1 VERKIMYRRNGGEWV
16 YRIPDKLQEGSYE
29 LQYFVKDPEGVWSD
43 PYELTFNLNSI
54 PPMQF
59 EASARTLDSKFSL
72 SSIPASEFLESYNL
86 WTRFPYN
93 VYLQLS
99 LYSGSSLATPLK
111 TVNFNTSTGVKH
123 DNDITWN
130 NVQYQL
136 PDTLLDG
143 AYTLK
148 ASAIGDYGQNAFKNF
163 SVIVNT
169 PINLKGTINSTASNA
184 QLQADSMN
192 TFTFSTSRYVTGV
205 KLVFKGNTYSSS
217 SGVIS
222 LKSSDTTSKTWEMKL
237 NVPANTVIDNETGNA
252 VFTAWAPSGKSETVS
267 VNYKIITIQAY
278 DFTITSIRDVNW
290 RGYYFDLE
298 HPNNGDGEKYG
309 YPSRQNTEIK
319 TTQMPVNSLGLVPFT
334 KNSVAAGCR
343 IRGYIRVRG
352 NPDSVDLNAVYT
364 NNRASKI
371 SSVPL
376 TFAGSNKYVFDW
388 IIPQDTDSGSF
399 VRFDVTIRKGVA
411 VYGNEKWVDTWAAGN
426 SSHWVLLVRG
436 TVLDD
441 IIFNQSN

>member
-1 VERKIMYRRNGGEWV
+1 
-16 YRIPDKLQEGSYE
+16 
-29 LQYFVKDPEGVWSD
+29 
-43 PYELTFNLNSI
+43 
-54 PPMQF
+54 MQ
-59 EASARTLDSKFSL
+59 LG
-72 SSIPASEFLESYNL
+72 
-86 WTRFPYN
+86 
-93 VYLQLS
+93 

-111 TVNFNTSTGVKH
+111 TVNFNTSTGAKH
-123 DNDITWN
+123 DNDINWN

-136 PDTLLDG
+136 LDTLPDG

-163 SVIVNT
+163 PVAVNT
-169 PINLKGTINSTASNA
+169 PINLIGTINNTASNA

-192 TFTFSTSRYVTGV
+192 TFTFSTSRYVSGV

-222 LKSSDTTSKTWEMKL
+222 LKNSDNASKIWEMKL
-237 NVPANTVIDNETGNA
+237 NVPANMVIDNETGNA
-252 VFTAWAPSGKSETVS
+252 VFTAWTPSGKSETVS

-278 DFTITSIRDVNW
+278 DFTLTSIQDVNW
-290 RGYYFDLE
+290 RGYYFDLT
-298 HPNNGDGEKYG
+298 HPINGDGEKYG
-309 YPSRQNTEIK
+309 YPRRQNTEIK

-388 IIPQDTDSGSF
+388 IIPQDTDSGSLM
-399 VRFDVTIRKGVA
+399 RFDVVIRKGA
-411 VYGNEKWVDTWAAGN
+411 AAYGNEKWVDTWAAGN